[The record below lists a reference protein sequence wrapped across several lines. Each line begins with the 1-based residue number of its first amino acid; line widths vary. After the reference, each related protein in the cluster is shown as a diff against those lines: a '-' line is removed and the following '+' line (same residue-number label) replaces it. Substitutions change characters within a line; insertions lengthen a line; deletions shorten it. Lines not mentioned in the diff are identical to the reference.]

1 MKNRLMIWLMIVM
14 MLTPVT
20 GTASSLVV
28 DQVLVEGNRR
38 VERSYIEGVLSV
50 TPGKVVSTE
59 DIDRD
64 IAAIFK
70 TGRFQDVSAELM
82 ERDGRKLLV
91 FKVAERPLLRKVVF
105 TGNSEIKTDKL
116 GEMVNAQKIEFFR
129 PQVVR
134 DATEIIKR
142 AYVEEGYYATEIDAK
157 VDINDRQEATI
168 TFNIDEGDKV
178 YVTDIQFE
186 GNTVFKDKELKKVM
200 LSKEKWF
207 LSFITGRGGY
217 KEEMTKVDRDI
228 IADQYYNEGYIQVRV
243 KGPVVN
249 LLPDKKSIELLYEIE
264 EGKQFL
270 VGKLDISGDLLK
282 DKQELLDS
290 MTLREGDV
298 FSRQVMREDMLKLN
312 DLYADTGYAYVNVTP
327 ETQVDEQANKV
338 DLVYDVE
345 QGLKARIG
353 RINISGN
360 TRTRDKVVRRQVKL
374 AEGDTYSASLIKD
387 SRRKINN
394 LGYFD
399 EVNLTTRKGD
409 DLSLM
414 DIDIDVK
421 ERATGSFSIG
431 AGFSSVDGLLL
442 QGSVSQ
448 DNFLGRGLR
457 LDLSGSLGGSSTV
470 YRVGLLDP
478 YFMDRDLAL
487 GFDVYD
493 TEREWTDFD
502 RETTGG
508 DIKLGLP
515 ITEDIRSFFV
525 YRYEKKN
532 ITNIDENASWVIKEQ
547 EGKHTLSSIT
557 ASLSRNTTDFRPDPS
572 RGNISELAIE
582 YAGLGGSEK
591 FIKYT
596 ADHRYFYPLPWGMTF
611 SAHGQVGYIQEMGG
625 EDAPLDEKF
634 FLGGMNSLRGF
645 ESREVGP
652 RVANED
658 GTDYDFVGGVKEA
671 VFNLEVYFPLIKD
684 MKMKGLVFFD
694 TGNAWAD
701 DESMF
706 SEMRYSVGAGI
717 SWNSPMGPLRFA
729 WGYNLSPEE
738 WEEPSA
744 FDFSV
749 GKNF

>member
-1 MKNRLMIWLMIVM
+1 MKNRWIILLISFL
-14 MLTPVT
+14 LLPVA
-20 GTASSLVV
+20 GLASTFQV

-38 VERSYIEGVLSV
+38 VERAYIEGFL
-50 TPGKVVSTE
+50 TVSGGELITVQE
-59 DIDRD
+59 VDRN
-64 IAAIFK
+64 IEAIFK
-70 TGRFQDVSAELM
+70 TGRFKDVSAELV
-82 ERDGRKLLV
+82 ERDGK
-91 FKVAERPLLRKVVF
+91 KVLIFEVSERPLLRKIVF
-105 TGNSEIKTDKL
+105 KGNSEIKADKL
-116 GEMVNAQKIEFFR
+116 GELVNAQKIEFYR
-129 PQVVR
+129 PQVIR
-134 DATEIIKR
+134 ESTEIIKR
-142 AYVEEGYYATEIDAK
+142 AYIQEGYYATEIDAQ

-168 TFNIDEGDKV
+168 TFDIDEGDKV
-178 YVTDIQFE
+178 YVTEIRFE
-186 GNTVFKDKELKKVM
+186 GNTVFEDKELKKAM
-200 LSKEKWF
+200 LTKEKWF

-217 KEEMTKVDRDI
+217 NEEMTKVDRDI
-228 IADQYYNEGYIQVRV
+228 IADQYYNKGYIQVRV
-243 KGPVVN
+243 KGPIAD
-249 LLPDKKSIELLYEIE
+249 LQADKKSIELLYEIE
-264 EGKQFL
+264 EGPQFFIDA
-270 VGKLDISGDLLK
+270 VDVSGDLIK
-282 DKQELLDS
+282 GKQELLDTMS
-290 MTLREGDV
+290 LQKGDV
-298 FSRQVMREDMLKLN
+298 FSRKVMREDMSRLN
-312 DLYADTGYAYVNVTP
+312 DLYADSGFAYVNVTP
-327 ETQVDEQANKV
+327 ETQVDEQVRQV
-338 DLVYDVE
+338 DITYDIE
-345 QGLKARIG
+345 QGIKARIG

-360 TRTRDKVVRRQVKL
+360 TRTRDKVIRRQVKV
-374 AEGDTYSASLIKD
+374 AEGEVYSASLIKD

-431 AGFSSVDGLLL
+431 AGFSSVDGLMV

-457 LDLSGSLGGSSTV
+457 LDLSGSLGGSRTV
-470 YRVGLLDP
+470 YRIGLLDP

-515 ITEDIRSFFV
+515 ITDDIRSFFI
-525 YRYEKKN
+525 YRYEKKK
-532 ITNIDENASWVIKEQ
+532 ITDVDDDASWIIQEQ
-547 EGKHTLSSIT
+547 EGKHTLSSFT

-582 YAGLGGSEK
+582 YAGLGGTER
-591 FIKYT
+591 FVKYT
-596 ADHRYFYPLPWGMTF
+596 ADHRYFYPLPWGMVF
-611 SAHGQVGYIQEMGG
+611 SIHGQLGYIQEMGG
-625 EDAPLDEKF
+625 KSIPLDERF

-645 ESREVGP
+645 ETREVGP
-652 RVANED
+652 RDSET
-658 GTDYDFVGGVKEA
+658 GDFTGGNKEA
-671 VFNLEVYFPLIKD
+671 VFNFELTFPLIKD

-694 TGNAWAD
+694 TGNAWD
-701 DESMF
+701 TDETMF
-706 SEMRYSVGAGI
+706 SEMRYSVGAGV

-729 WGYNLSPEE
+729 WGYNLSPKE

-749 GKNF
+749 GKMF

>member
-1 MKNRLMIWLMIVM
+1 M
-14 MLTPVT
+14 
-20 GTASSLVV
+20 
-28 DQVLVEGNRR
+28 
-38 VERSYIEGVLSV
+38 
-50 TPGKVVSTE
+50 
-59 DIDRD
+59 
-64 IAAIFK
+64 
-70 TGRFQDVSAELM
+70 
-82 ERDGRKLLV
+82 
-91 FKVAERPLLRKVVF
+91 
-105 TGNSEIKTDKL
+105 
-116 GEMVNAQKIEFFR
+116 
-129 PQVVR
+129 
-134 DATEIIKR
+134 
-142 AYVEEGYYATEIDAK
+142 
-157 VDINDRQEATI
+157 
-168 TFNIDEGDKV
+168 
-178 YVTDIQFE
+178 
-186 GNTVFKDKELKKVM
+186 
-200 LSKEKWF
+200 
-207 LSFITGRGGY
+207 
-217 KEEMTKVDRDI
+217 
-228 IADQYYNEGYIQVRV
+228 
-243 KGPVVN
+243 
-249 LLPDKKSIELLYEIE
+249 
-264 EGKQFL
+264 
-270 VGKLDISGDLLK
+270 
-282 DKQELLDS
+282 S
-290 MTLREGDV
+290 M
-298 FSRQVMREDMLKLN
+298 SP
-312 DLYADTGYAYVNVTP
+312 P
-327 ETQVDEQANKV
+327 ETQVDEQTNKV
-338 DLVYDVE
+338 DIDYDVE

-414 DIDIDVK
+414 DIDIDLK
-421 ERATGSFSIG
+421 ERSTGSFSVG
-431 AGFSSVDGLLL
+431 AGFSSVDGLLF

-487 GFDVYD
+487 GFDIYD

-525 YRYEKKN
+525 YRFEKKN
-532 ITNIDENASWVIKEQ
+532 ITNIDENASWVIQDQ

-572 RGNISELAIE
+572 RGNISELAVE

-596 ADHRYFYPLPWGMTF
+596 ADHRYFYPLPWGMVF

-652 RVANED
+652 REANED

-671 VFNLEVYFPLIKD
+671 VFNLEVTFPLIKD

-694 TGNAWAD
+694 TGNAWAS
-701 DESMF
+701 DETMF

-729 WGYNLSPEE
+729 WGYNLSPKD

-749 GKNF
+749 GKSF

>member
-1 MKNRLMIWLMIVM
+1 MKNRWIILLISLLLI
-14 MLTPVT
+14 PVA
-20 GTASSLVV
+20 GVASAIQV
-28 DQVLVEGNRR
+28 DQVVIEGNRR
-38 VERSYIEGVLSV
+38 VERTYIEGVLTVLAGTSV
-50 TPGKVVSTE
+50 TVE
-59 DIDRD
+59 DIDRN

-70 TGRFQDVSAELM
+70 TGRFDDVSAGLVV
-82 ERDGRKLLV
+82 RDGKQVLV
-91 FKVAERPLLRKVVF
+91 FKVRERPLLRKVVF
-105 TGNSEIKTDKL
+105 TGNKEIKTDKL
-116 GEMVNAQKIEFFR
+116 GEMVNAQKIEFYR
-129 PQVVR
+129 PGVIR
-134 DATEIIKR
+134 DAKEIIKT
-142 AYVEEGYYATEIDAK
+142 AYIQEGYYATEIDAD
-157 VDINDRQEATI
+157 VDINERGEATI

-178 YVTDIQFE
+178 YVTDIRFE
-186 GNTVFKDKELKKVM
+186 GNTVFKTKELKKAM
-200 LSKEKWF
+200 LTKEKWF

-217 KEEMTKVDRDI
+217 NEEMTKVDRDI

-243 KGPVVN
+243 KGPVSN

-264 EGKQFL
+264 EGPQFFI
-270 VGKLDISGDLLK
+270 GKIDVSGDLLK
-282 DKQELLDS
+282 DKQELLS
-290 MTLREGDV
+290 VMSLKEGDV
-298 FSRQVMREDMLKLN
+298 FSRKVMREDMLKLN
-312 DLYADTGYAYVNVTP
+312 DLYADTGFAYVNVTP
-327 ETQVDEQANKV
+327 ETEVQEQIRKV
-338 DLVYDVE
+338 DITYDVE
-345 QGLKARIG
+345 QGLRARIG

-360 TRTRDKVVRRQVKL
+360 TRTRDKVIRRQVKL
-374 AEGDTYSASLIKD
+374 AEGDIYSASLIKK
-387 SRRKINN
+387 SRGKINN

-431 AGFSSVDGLLL
+431 AGFSSVDGLML
-442 QGSVSQ
+442 QGAVSQ

-457 LDLSGSLGGSSTV
+457 LDLSGSLGGSRTV

-478 YFMDRDLAL
+478 YFLDRDLAL
-487 GFDVYD
+487 GFDIYD

-532 ITNIDENASWVIKEQ
+532 ITDVDDDASWIIKEQ
-547 EGKHTLSSIT
+547 EGKSTLSSLT

-572 RGNISELAIE
+572 RGNITELAVE
-582 YAGLGGSEK
+582 YAGLGGTER
-591 FIKYT
+591 FVKYT
-596 ADHRYFYPLPWGMTF
+596 ADHRFFYPLPWNIVF
-611 SAHGQVGYIQEMGG
+611 SIHGQLGYIQEMGG
-625 EDAPLDEKF
+625 KSIPLDERF

-652 RVANED
+652 RDPET
-658 GTDYDFVGGVKEA
+658 GDFYGGNKEA
-671 VFNLEVYFPLIKD
+671 VFNFELTFPLVKE

-694 TGNAWAD
+694 TGNAWD
-701 DESMF
+701 TDESMF

-729 WGYNLSPEE
+729 WGYNLSPKE

-749 GKNF
+749 GKMF

>member
-1 MKNRLMIWLMIVM
+1 
-14 MLTPVT
+14 
-20 GTASSLVV
+20 V

-38 VERSYIEGVLSV
+38 VERAYIEGFL
-50 TPGKVVSTE
+50 TVSGGELITVQE
-59 DIDRD
+59 VDRN
-64 IAAIFK
+64 IEAIFK
-70 TGRFQDVSAELM
+70 TGRFKDVSAELV
-82 ERDGRKLLV
+82 ERDGK
-91 FKVAERPLLRKVVF
+91 KVLIFEVSERPLLRKIVF
-105 TGNSEIKTDKL
+105 KGNSEIKADKL
-116 GEMVNAQKIEFFR
+116 GELVNAQKIEFYR
-129 PQVVR
+129 PQVIR
-134 DATEIIKR
+134 ESTEIIKR
-142 AYVEEGYYATEIDAK
+142 AYIQEGYYATEIDAQ

-168 TFNIDEGDKV
+168 TFDIDEGDKV
-178 YVTDIQFE
+178 YVTEIRFE
-186 GNTVFKDKELKKVM
+186 GNTVFEDKELKKAM
-200 LSKEKWF
+200 LTKEKWF

-217 KEEMTKVDRDI
+217 NEEMTKVDRDI
-228 IADQYYNEGYIQVRV
+228 IADQYYNKGYIQVRV
-243 KGPVVN
+243 KGPIAD
-249 LLPDKKSIELLYEIE
+249 LQADKKSIELLYEIE
-264 EGKQFL
+264 EGPQFFIDA
-270 VGKLDISGDLLK
+270 VDVSGDLIK
-282 DKQELLDS
+282 GKQELLDTMS
-290 MTLREGDV
+290 LQKGDV
-298 FSRQVMREDMLKLN
+298 FSRKVMREDMSRLN
-312 DLYADTGYAYVNVTP
+312 DLYADSGFAYVNVTP
-327 ETQVDEQANKV
+327 ETQVDEQVRQV
-338 DLVYDVE
+338 DITYDIE
-345 QGLKARIG
+345 QGIKARIG

-360 TRTRDKVVRRQVKL
+360 TRTRDKVIRRQVKV
-374 AEGDTYSASLIKD
+374 AEGEVYSASLIKD

-431 AGFSSVDGLLL
+431 AGFSSVDGLMV

-457 LDLSGSLGGSSTV
+457 LDLSGSLGGSRTV
-470 YRVGLLDP
+470 YRIGLLDP

-515 ITEDIRSFFV
+515 ITDDIRSFFI
-525 YRYEKKN
+525 YRYEKKE
-532 ITNIDENASWVIKEQ
+532 ITDVDDDASWIIQEQ
-547 EGKHTLSSIT
+547 EGKHTLSSFT

-582 YAGLGGSEK
+582 YAGLGGTER
-591 FIKYT
+591 FVKYT
-596 ADHRYFYPLPWGMTF
+596 ADHRYFYPLPWGMVF
-611 SAHGQVGYIQEMGG
+611 SIHGQLGYIQEMGG
-625 EDAPLDEKF
+625 KSIPLDERF

-645 ESREVGP
+645 ETREVGP
-652 RVANED
+652 RDSET
-658 GTDYDFVGGVKEA
+658 GDFTGGNKEA
-671 VFNLEVYFPLIKD
+671 VFNFELTFPLIKD

-694 TGNAWAD
+694 TGNAWD
-701 DESMF
+701 TDETMF
-706 SEMRYSVGAGI
+706 SEMRYSVGAGV

-729 WGYNLSPEE
+729 WGYNLSPKE

-749 GKNF
+749 GKMF

>member
-1 MKNRLMIWLMIVM
+1 MKNRWIILLISFL
-14 MLTPVT
+14 LLPVA
-20 GTASSLVV
+20 GLASTFQV

-38 VERSYIEGVLSV
+38 VERAYIEGFL
-50 TPGKVVSTE
+50 TVSGGELITVQE
-59 DIDRD
+59 VDRN
-64 IAAIFK
+64 IEAIFK
-70 TGRFQDVSAELM
+70 TGRFKDVSAELV
-82 ERDGRKLLV
+82 ERDGK
-91 FKVAERPLLRKVVF
+91 KVLIFEVSERPLLRKIVF
-105 TGNSEIKTDKL
+105 KGNSEIKADKL
-116 GEMVNAQKIEFFR
+116 GELVNAQKIEFYR
-129 PQVVR
+129 PQVIR
-134 DATEIIKR
+134 ESTEIIKR
-142 AYVEEGYYATEIDAK
+142 AYIQEGYYATEIDAR

-168 TFNIDEGDKV
+168 TFDIDEGDKV
-178 YVTDIQFE
+178 YVTEIRFE
-186 GNTVFKDKELKKVM
+186 GNTVFKDKELKKAM
-200 LSKEKWF
+200 LTKEKWF

-217 KEEMTKVDRDI
+217 NEEMTKVDRDI
-228 IADQYYNEGYIQVRV
+228 IADQYYNKGYIQVRV
-243 KGPVVN
+243 KGPIAD
-249 LLPDKKSIELLYEIE
+249 LQADKKSIELLYEIE
-264 EGKQFL
+264 EGPQFFIDT
-270 VGKLDISGDLLK
+270 VDVSGDLIK
-282 DKQELLDS
+282 DKQELLDTMS
-290 MTLREGDV
+290 LHKGDV
-298 FSRQVMREDMLKLN
+298 FSRKVMREDMSRLN
-312 DLYADTGYAYVNVTP
+312 DLYADSGFAYVNVTP
-327 ETQVDEQANKV
+327 ETEVDEQVRQV
-338 DLVYDVE
+338 DITYDIE
-345 QGLKARIG
+345 QGIKARIG

-360 TRTRDKVVRRQVKL
+360 TRTRDKVIRRQVKV
-374 AEGDTYSASLIKD
+374 AEGEVYSASLIKD

-431 AGFSSVDGLLL
+431 AGFSSVDGLMV

-457 LDLSGSLGGSSTV
+457 LDLSGSLGGSRTV
-470 YRVGLLDP
+470 YRIGLLDP

-515 ITEDIRSFFV
+515 ITDDIRSFFI
-525 YRYEKKN
+525 YRYEKKK
-532 ITNIDENASWVIKEQ
+532 ITDVDDDASWIIQEQ
-547 EGKHTLSSIT
+547 EGKHTLSSFT

-582 YAGLGGSEK
+582 YAGLGGTER
-591 FIKYT
+591 FVKYT
-596 ADHRYFYPLPWGMTF
+596 ADHRYFYPLPWGMVF
-611 SAHGQVGYIQEMGG
+611 SIHGQLGYIQEMGG
-625 EDAPLDEKF
+625 KSIPLDERF

-645 ESREVGP
+645 ETREVGP
-652 RVANED
+652 RDSET
-658 GTDYDFVGGVKEA
+658 GDFTGGNKEA
-671 VFNLEVYFPLIKD
+671 VFNFELTFPLIKD

-694 TGNAWAD
+694 TGNAWD
-701 DESMF
+701 TDETMF
-706 SEMRYSVGAGI
+706 SEMRYSVGAGV

-729 WGYNLSPEE
+729 WGYNLSPKE

-749 GKNF
+749 GKMF

>member
-1 MKNRLMIWLMIVM
+1 MKNRWIIWLI
-14 MLTPVT
+14 LFLLIPVS
-20 GTASSLVV
+20 GVASPIQV
-28 DQVLVEGNRR
+28 DQVVVEGNRR
-38 VERSYIEGVLSV
+38 VERSYIEGVL
-50 TPGKVVSTE
+50 TVSADKPITVA
-59 DIDRD
+59 DVDRN
-64 IAAIFK
+64 IQAIFK
-70 TGRFQDVSAELM
+70 TGRFRDVSAELV
-82 ERDGRKLLV
+82 ERNGKQVLV
-91 FKVAERPLLRKVVF
+91 FNVSERPLLRKIVF
-105 TGNSEIKTDKL
+105 SGNSEIKTDKL
-116 GEMVNAQKIEFFR
+116 GEMVNAQKIEFYR
-129 PQVVR
+129 PQIIR
-134 DATEIIKR
+134 EGTEIIKR
-142 AYVEEGYYATEIDAK
+142 AYIQEGYYATEIEAS

-168 TFNIDEGDKV
+168 TFTIDEGDKV

-186 GNTVFKDKELKKVM
+186 GNTVFKAKELKKAM
-200 LSKEKWF
+200 LTKEKWF

-217 KEEMTKVDRDI
+217 NEEMTKVDRDI
-228 IADQYYNEGYIQVRV
+228 LSDQYYNEGYIQVRV
-243 KGPVVN
+243 KGPIVN

-264 EGKQFL
+264 EGVQFFA
-270 VGKLDISGDLLK
+270 GNLDISGDLLK
-282 DKQELLDS
+282 DKQELLET
-290 MTLREGDV
+290 MTLHKGAV
-298 FSRQVMREDMLKLN
+298 FSRKVMREDMSKLN
-312 DLYADTGYAYVNVTP
+312 DLYADSGFAYVNVTP
-327 ETQVDEQANKV
+327 ETQVNEQTRQV
-338 DLVYDVE
+338 DITYDVE
-345 QGLKARIG
+345 QGIRARIG

-360 TRTRDKVVRRQVKL
+360 TRTRDKVIRRQVKL
-374 AEGDTYSASLIKD
+374 AEGETYSASLIKN

-431 AGFSSVDGLLL
+431 AGFSSVDGMMV

-457 LDLSGSLGGSSTV
+457 LDLSGSLGGSRTV

-478 YFMDRDLAL
+478 YFLDRDLAL

-502 RETTGG
+502 RDTTGG

-515 ITEDIRSFFV
+515 ITDDIRTFFV
-525 YRYEKKN
+525 YRYEEKN
-532 ITNIDENASWVIKEQ
+532 ITDVDDDASWTIRKQ
-547 EGKHTLSSIT
+547 AGKHTLSSIT

-582 YAGLGGSEK
+582 YAGLGGTER

-596 ADHRYFYPLPWGMTF
+596 ADHRYFYPLPWGMVF

-625 EDAPLDEKF
+625 KDAPLDERF

-652 RVANED
+652 REANDD

-671 VFNLEVYFPLIKD
+671 VFNLELTFPLIKD

-701 DESMF
+701 DETMF

-717 SWNSPMGPLRFA
+717 AWNSPMGPLRFA
-729 WGYNLSPEE
+729 WGYNLSPKE

>member
-1 MKNRLMIWLMIVM
+1 MKNRWMVWLIV
-14 MLTPVT
+14 LLWIPVA
-20 GTASSLVV
+20 GMASPFVV
-28 DQVLVEGNRR
+28 DQILVEGNRR
-38 VERSYIEGVLSV
+38 VERTYIEGVLTV
-50 TPGKVVSTE
+50 AAGKAISTE
-59 DIDRD
+59 EIDRN

-70 TGRFQDVSAELM
+70 TGRFQDVSAELV
-82 ERDGRKLLV
+82 EREGRKLLV
-91 FKVAERPLLRKVVF
+91 FNVVERPLLRKVVF

-116 GEMVNAQKIEFFR
+116 GELVNAQKIEFYR

-134 DATEIIKR
+134 EAIEIIKR
-142 AYVEEGYYATEIDAK
+142 AYIEEGHYATEIDAK

-168 TFNIDEGDKV
+168 TFDIDEGDKV
-178 YVTDIQFE
+178 YVTDIRFE

-200 LSKEKWF
+200 LTKEKWF

-228 IADQYYNEGYIQVRV
+228 IADQYYNEGYIQVSV

-264 EGKQFL
+264 EGKQFF
-270 VGKLDISGDLLK
+270 VGKLDVSGDILK
-282 DKQELLDS
+282 DKQGLLNS
-290 MTLREGDV
+290 MTLHAGDV
-298 FSRQVMREDMLKLN
+298 FSRKVMREDMLRIN
-312 DLYADTGYAYVNVTP
+312 DLYADTGFAYVNVTP

-338 DLVYDVE
+338 DIVYDIE
-345 QGLKARIG
+345 QGIKARIG
-353 RINISGN
+353 HINISGN

-374 AEGDTYSASLIKD
+374 AEGDTYSASLVKD

-414 DIDIDVK
+414 DIDIDLK
-421 ERATGSFSIG
+421 ERPTGSFSIG
-431 AGFSSVDGLLL
+431 AGFSSVDGLML
-442 QGSVSQ
+442 QGAVSQ

-457 LDLSGSLGGSSTV
+457 LDLSGSLGGSRTV

-478 YFMDRDLAL
+478 YFLDRDLAL
-487 GFDVYD
+487 GFDIYD

-515 ITEDIRSFFV
+515 ITDDIRSFFV

-532 ITNIDENASWVIKEQ
+532 ITNVDDDASFTIREQ
-547 EGKHTLSSIT
+547 EGKHTLSSIS

-572 RGNISELAIE
+572 RGNISELGIE
-582 YAGLGGSEK
+582 YAGIGGTER
-591 FIKYT
+591 FVKYT
-596 ADHRYFYPLPWGMTF
+596 ADHRYFYPLPWQMVF
-611 SAHGQVGYIQEMGG
+611 SAHGRIGYIQEIG
-625 EDAPLDEKF
+625 DKSIPLDERF

-645 ESREVGP
+645 QSREVGP
-652 RVANED
+652 RD
-658 GTDYDFVGGVKEA
+658 PLTGDFFGGSKEA
-671 VFNLEVYFPLIKD
+671 VFNLELFFPLIKD

-694 TGNAWAD
+694 TGNAWAT

-706 SEMRYSVGAGI
+706 SDMRYSVGAGI

-729 WGYNLSPEE
+729 WGYNLSPKE
-738 WEEPSA
+738 WEDASA

-749 GKNF
+749 GKMF

>member
-1 MKNRLMIWLMIVM
+1 MKNRWIV
-14 MLTPVT
+14 LLISFLLIPVA
-20 GTASSLVV
+20 GLASTFQV

-38 VERSYIEGVLSV
+38 VERAFIEGVLTISAGELITV
-50 TPGKVVSTE
+50 QEV
-59 DIDRD
+59 DRD
-64 IAAIFK
+64 IEAIFK
-70 TGRFQDVSAELM
+70 TGRFKDVSADLV
-82 ERDGRKLLV
+82 ERDGK
-91 FKVAERPLLRKVVF
+91 KVLIFEVSERPLLRKIVF
-105 TGNSEIKTDKL
+105 KGNSEIKADKL
-116 GEMVNAQKIEFFR
+116 GELVNAQKIEFYR
-129 PQVVR
+129 PQVIR
-134 DATEIIKR
+134 ESTEIIKR
-142 AYVEEGYYATEIDAK
+142 AYIQEGYYATEIDAR

-168 TFNIDEGDKV
+168 TFDIDEGDKV
-178 YVTDIQFE
+178 YVTEIRFE
-186 GNTVFKDKELKKVM
+186 GNTVFKDKELKKAM
-200 LSKEKWF
+200 LTKEKWF

-217 KEEMTKVDRDI
+217 NEEMTKVDRDI
-228 IADQYYNEGYIQVRV
+228 IADQYYNKGYIQVRV
-243 KGPVVN
+243 KGPIAD
-249 LLPDKKSIELLYEIE
+249 LQADKKSIELLYEIE
-264 EGKQFL
+264 EGPQFFIDT
-270 VGKLDISGDLLK
+270 VDVSGDLIK
-282 DKQELLDS
+282 DKQELLDTMS
-290 MTLREGDV
+290 LHKGDV
-298 FSRQVMREDMLKLN
+298 FSRKVMREDMSRLN
-312 DLYADTGYAYVNVTP
+312 DLYADSGFAYVNVTP
-327 ETQVDEQANKV
+327 ETEVDEQVRQV
-338 DLVYDVE
+338 DITYDIE
-345 QGLKARIG
+345 QGIKARIG

-360 TRTRDKVVRRQVKL
+360 TRTRDKVIRRQVKV
-374 AEGDTYSASLIKD
+374 AEGEVYSASLIKD

-431 AGFSSVDGLLL
+431 AGFSSVDGLMV

-457 LDLSGSLGGSSTV
+457 LDLSGSLGGSRTV
-470 YRVGLLDP
+470 YRIGLLDP

-502 RETTGG
+502 RKTTGG

-515 ITEDIRSFFV
+515 ITDDIRSFFI
-525 YRYEKKN
+525 YRFEKKD
-532 ITNIDENASWVIKEQ
+532 ITDVDDDASWIIQEQ

-557 ASLSRNTTDFRPDPS
+557 ASLTRNTTDFRPDPS
-572 RGNISELAIE
+572 RGNITELAIE
-582 YAGLGGSEK
+582 YAGLGGTER
-591 FIKYT
+591 FVKYT
-596 ADHRYFYPLPWGMTF
+596 ADHRYFYPLPWGIVF
-611 SAHGQVGYIQEMGG
+611 SIHGQLGYIQEMGG
-625 EDAPLDEKF
+625 KSIPLDERF

-652 RVANED
+652 RD
-658 GTDYDFVGGVKEA
+658 STTGDFTGGNKEA
-671 VFNLEVYFPLIKD
+671 VFNFELTFPLIKD

-694 TGNAWAD
+694 TGNAWD
-701 DESMF
+701 TDETMF

-729 WGYNLSPEE
+729 WGYNLSPKE

-749 GKNF
+749 GKMF

>member
-1 MKNRLMIWLMIVM
+1 MKNRWMVWLIV
-14 MLTPVT
+14 LLWIPVA
-20 GTASSLVV
+20 GMASPFVV
-28 DQVLVEGNRR
+28 DQILVEGNRR
-38 VERSYIEGVLSV
+38 VERTYIEGVLTV
-50 TPGKVVSTE
+50 AAGKAISTE
-59 DIDRD
+59 EIDRN

-70 TGRFQDVSAELM
+70 TGRFQDVSAELV
-82 ERDGRKLLV
+82 EREGRKLLV
-91 FKVAERPLLRKVVF
+91 FNVVERPLLRKVVF

-116 GEMVNAQKIEFFR
+116 GELVNAQKIEFYR

-134 DATEIIKR
+134 EAIEIIKR
-142 AYVEEGYYATEIDAK
+142 AYIEEGHYATEIDAK

-168 TFNIDEGDKV
+168 TFDIDEGDKV
-178 YVTDIQFE
+178 YVTDIRFE

-200 LSKEKWF
+200 LTKEKWF

-228 IADQYYNEGYIQVRV
+228 IADQYYNEGYIQVSV

-264 EGKQFL
+264 EGKQFF
-270 VGKLDISGDLLK
+270 VGKLDVSGDILK
-282 DKQELLDS
+282 DKQGLLNS
-290 MTLREGDV
+290 MTLHAGDV
-298 FSRQVMREDMLKLN
+298 FSRKVMREDMLRIN
-312 DLYADTGYAYVNVTP
+312 DLYADTGFAYVNVTP

-338 DLVYDVE
+338 DIVYDIE
-345 QGLKARIG
+345 QGIKARIG
-353 RINISGN
+353 HINISGN

-374 AEGDTYSASLIKD
+374 AEGDTYSASLVKD

-414 DIDIDVK
+414 DIDIDLK
-421 ERATGSFSIG
+421 ERPTGSFSIG
-431 AGFSSVDGLLL
+431 AGFSSVDGLML
-442 QGSVSQ
+442 QGAVSQ

-457 LDLSGSLGGSSTV
+457 LDLSGSLGGSRTV

-478 YFMDRDLAL
+478 YFLDRDLAL
-487 GFDVYD
+487 GFDIYD

-515 ITEDIRSFFV
+515 ITDDIRSFFV

-532 ITNIDENASWVIKEQ
+532 ITNVDDDASFTIREQ
-547 EGKHTLSSIT
+547 EGKHTLSSIS

-572 RGNISELAIE
+572 RGNISELGIE
-582 YAGLGGSEK
+582 YAGIGGTER
-591 FIKYT
+591 FVKYT
-596 ADHRYFYPLPWGMTF
+596 ADHRYFYPLPWQMVF
-611 SAHGQVGYIQEMGG
+611 SAHGRIGYIQEIG
-625 EDAPLDEKF
+625 DKSIPLDERF

-645 ESREVGP
+645 QSREVGP
-652 RVANED
+652 RD
-658 GTDYDFVGGVKEA
+658 PLTGDFFGGSKEA
-671 VFNLEVYFPLIKD
+671 VFNLELFFPLVKD

-694 TGNAWAD
+694 TGNAWAT

-706 SEMRYSVGAGI
+706 SDMRYSVGAGI

-729 WGYNLSPEE
+729 WGYNLSPKE
-738 WEEPSA
+738 WEDASA

-749 GKNF
+749 GKMF

>member
-1 MKNRLMIWLMIVM
+1 MKNRWIILLISFL
-14 MLTPVT
+14 LLPVA
-20 GTASSLVV
+20 GLASTFQV

-38 VERSYIEGVLSV
+38 VERAYIEGFL
-50 TPGKVVSTE
+50 TVSGGELITVQE
-59 DIDRD
+59 VDRN
-64 IAAIFK
+64 IEAIFK
-70 TGRFQDVSAELM
+70 TGRFKDVSAELV
-82 ERDGRKLLV
+82 ERDGK
-91 FKVAERPLLRKVVF
+91 KVLIFEVSERPLLRKIVF
-105 TGNSEIKTDKL
+105 KGNSEIKADKL
-116 GEMVNAQKIEFFR
+116 GELVNAQKIEFYR
-129 PQVVR
+129 PQVIR
-134 DATEIIKR
+134 ESTEIIKR
-142 AYVEEGYYATEIDAK
+142 AYIQEGYYATEIDAR

-168 TFNIDEGDKV
+168 TFDIDEGDKV
-178 YVTDIQFE
+178 YVTEIRFE
-186 GNTVFKDKELKKVM
+186 GNTVFEDKELKKAM
-200 LSKEKWF
+200 LTKEKWF

-217 KEEMTKVDRDI
+217 NEEMTKVDRDI
-228 IADQYYNEGYIQVRV
+228 IADQYYNKGYIQVRV
-243 KGPVVN
+243 KGPIAD
-249 LLPDKKSIELLYEIE
+249 LQADKKSIELLYEIE
-264 EGKQFL
+264 EGPQFFIDT
-270 VGKLDISGDLLK
+270 VDVSGDLIK
-282 DKQELLDS
+282 DKQELLDTMS
-290 MTLREGDV
+290 LHKGDV
-298 FSRQVMREDMLKLN
+298 FSRKVMREDMSRLN
-312 DLYADTGYAYVNVTP
+312 DLYADSGFAYVNVTP
-327 ETQVDEQANKV
+327 ETQVDEQVRQV
-338 DLVYDVE
+338 DITYDIE
-345 QGLKARIG
+345 QGIKARIG

-360 TRTRDKVVRRQVKL
+360 TRTRDKVIRRQVKV
-374 AEGDTYSASLIKD
+374 AEGEVYSASLIKD

-431 AGFSSVDGLLL
+431 AGFSSVDGLMV

-457 LDLSGSLGGSSTV
+457 LDLSGSLGGSRTV
-470 YRVGLLDP
+470 YRIGLLDP

-515 ITEDIRSFFV
+515 ITDDIRSFFI
-525 YRYEKKN
+525 YRYEKKE
-532 ITNIDENASWVIKEQ
+532 ITDVDDDASWIIQEQ
-547 EGKHTLSSIT
+547 EGKHTLSSFT

-582 YAGLGGSEK
+582 YAGLGGTER
-591 FIKYT
+591 FVKYT
-596 ADHRYFYPLPWGMTF
+596 ADHRYFYPLPWGMVF
-611 SAHGQVGYIQEMGG
+611 SIHGQLGYIQEMGG
-625 EDAPLDEKF
+625 KSIPLDERF

-645 ESREVGP
+645 ETREVGP
-652 RVANED
+652 RDSET
-658 GTDYDFVGGVKEA
+658 GDFTGGNKEA
-671 VFNLEVYFPLIKD
+671 VFNFELTFPLIKD

-694 TGNAWAD
+694 TGNAWD
-701 DESMF
+701 TDETMF
-706 SEMRYSVGAGI
+706 SEMRYSVGAGV

-729 WGYNLSPEE
+729 WGYNLSPKE

-749 GKNF
+749 GKMF

>member
-1 MKNRLMIWLMIVM
+1 MKNRWMVWLIV
-14 MLTPVT
+14 LLWIPVA
-20 GTASSLVV
+20 GMASPFVV
-28 DQVLVEGNRR
+28 DQILVEGNRR
-38 VERSYIEGVLSV
+38 VERTYIEGVLTV
-50 TPGKVVSTE
+50 AAGKAISTE
-59 DIDRD
+59 EIDRN

-70 TGRFQDVSAELM
+70 TGRFQDVSAELV
-82 ERDGRKLLV
+82 EREGRKLLV
-91 FKVAERPLLRKVVF
+91 FNVVERPLLRKVVF

-116 GEMVNAQKIEFFR
+116 DELVNAQKIEFYR

-134 DATEIIKR
+134 EAIEIIKR
-142 AYVEEGYYATEIDAK
+142 AYIEEGHYATEIDAK

-168 TFNIDEGDKV
+168 TFDIDEGDKV
-178 YVTDIQFE
+178 YVTDIRFE

-200 LSKEKWF
+200 LTKEKWF

-228 IADQYYNEGYIQVRV
+228 IADQYYNEGYIQVSV

-264 EGKQFL
+264 EGKQFF
-270 VGKLDISGDLLK
+270 VGKLDVSGDILK
-282 DKQELLDS
+282 DKQGLLNS
-290 MTLREGDV
+290 MTLHAGDV
-298 FSRQVMREDMLKLN
+298 FSRKVMREDMLRIN
-312 DLYADTGYAYVNVTP
+312 DLYADTGFAYVNVTP

-338 DLVYDVE
+338 DIVYDIE
-345 QGLKARIG
+345 QGIKARIG
-353 RINISGN
+353 HINISGN

-374 AEGDTYSASLIKD
+374 AEGDTYSASLVKD

-414 DIDIDVK
+414 DIDIDLK
-421 ERATGSFSIG
+421 ERPTGSFSIG
-431 AGFSSVDGLLL
+431 AGFSSVDGLML
-442 QGSVSQ
+442 QGAVSQ

-457 LDLSGSLGGSSTV
+457 LDLSGSLGGSRTV

-478 YFMDRDLAL
+478 YFLDRDLAL

-515 ITEDIRSFFV
+515 ITDDIRSFFV

-532 ITNIDENASWVIKEQ
+532 ITNVDDDASFTIREQ
-547 EGKHTLSSIT
+547 EGKHTLSSIS

-572 RGNISELAIE
+572 RGNISELGIE
-582 YAGLGGSEK
+582 YAGIGGTER
-591 FIKYT
+591 FVKYT
-596 ADHRYFYPLPWGMTF
+596 ADHRYFYPLPWQMVF
-611 SAHGQVGYIQEMGG
+611 SAHGRIGYIQEIG
-625 EDAPLDEKF
+625 DKSIPLDERF

-645 ESREVGP
+645 QSREVGP
-652 RVANED
+652 RD
-658 GTDYDFVGGVKEA
+658 PLTGDFFGGSKEA
-671 VFNLEVYFPLIKD
+671 VFNLELFFPLIKD

-694 TGNAWAD
+694 TGNAWAT

-706 SEMRYSVGAGI
+706 SDMRYSVGAGI

-729 WGYNLSPEE
+729 WGYNLSPKE
-738 WEEPSA
+738 WEDASA

-749 GKNF
+749 GKMF

>member
-1 MKNRLMIWLMIVM
+1 MKNRWIILLISFL
-14 MLTPVT
+14 LLPVA
-20 GTASSLVV
+20 GLASTFQV

-38 VERSYIEGVLSV
+38 VERAYIEGFL
-50 TPGKVVSTE
+50 TVSGGELITVQE
-59 DIDRD
+59 VDRN
-64 IAAIFK
+64 IEAIFK
-70 TGRFQDVSAELM
+70 TGRFKDVSAELV
-82 ERDGRKLLV
+82 ERDGK
-91 FKVAERPLLRKVVF
+91 KVLIFEVSERPLLRKIVF
-105 TGNSEIKTDKL
+105 KGNSEIKADKL
-116 GEMVNAQKIEFFR
+116 GELVNAQKIEFYR
-129 PQVVR
+129 PQVIR
-134 DATEIIKR
+134 ESTEIIKR
-142 AYVEEGYYATEIDAK
+142 AYIQEGYYATEIDAR

-168 TFNIDEGDKV
+168 TFDIDEGDKV
-178 YVTDIQFE
+178 YVTEIRFE
-186 GNTVFKDKELKKVM
+186 GNTVFKDKELKKAM
-200 LSKEKWF
+200 LTKEKWF

-217 KEEMTKVDRDI
+217 NEEMTKVDRDI
-228 IADQYYNEGYIQVRV
+228 IADQYYNKGYIQVRV
-243 KGPVVN
+243 KGPIAD
-249 LLPDKKSIELLYEIE
+249 LQADKKSIELLYEIE
-264 EGKQFL
+264 EGPQFFIDT
-270 VGKLDISGDLLK
+270 VDVSGDLIK
-282 DKQELLDS
+282 DKQELLDTMS
-290 MTLREGDV
+290 LHKGDV
-298 FSRQVMREDMLKLN
+298 FSRKVMREDMSRLN
-312 DLYADTGYAYVNVTP
+312 DLYADSGFAYVNVTP
-327 ETQVDEQANKV
+327 ETEVDEQVRQV
-338 DLVYDVE
+338 DITYDIE
-345 QGLKARIG
+345 QGIKARIG

-360 TRTRDKVVRRQVKL
+360 TRTRDKVIRRQVKV
-374 AEGDTYSASLIKD
+374 AEGEVYSASLIKD

-431 AGFSSVDGLLL
+431 AGFSSVDGLMV

-457 LDLSGSLGGSSTV
+457 LDLSGSLGGSRTV
-470 YRVGLLDP
+470 YRIGLLDP

-515 ITEDIRSFFV
+515 ITDDIRSFFI
-525 YRYEKKN
+525 YRYEKKE
-532 ITNIDENASWVIKEQ
+532 ITDVDDDASWIIQEQ
-547 EGKHTLSSIT
+547 EGKHTLSSFT

-582 YAGLGGSEK
+582 YAGLGGTER
-591 FIKYT
+591 FVKYT
-596 ADHRYFYPLPWGMTF
+596 ADHRYFYPLPWGMVF
-611 SAHGQVGYIQEMGG
+611 SIHGQLGYIQEMGG
-625 EDAPLDEKF
+625 KSIPLDERF

-645 ESREVGP
+645 ETREVGP
-652 RVANED
+652 RDSET
-658 GTDYDFVGGVKEA
+658 GDFTGGNKEA
-671 VFNLEVYFPLIKD
+671 VFNFELTFPLIKD

-694 TGNAWAD
+694 TGNAWD
-701 DESMF
+701 TDETMF
-706 SEMRYSVGAGI
+706 SEMRYSVGAGV

-729 WGYNLSPEE
+729 WGYNLSPKE

-749 GKNF
+749 GKMF

>member
-1 MKNRLMIWLMIVM
+1 MKNRWIILLISFL
-14 MLTPVT
+14 LLPVA
-20 GTASSLVV
+20 GLASTFQV

-38 VERSYIEGVLSV
+38 VERAYIEGFL
-50 TPGKVVSTE
+50 TVSGGELITVQE
-59 DIDRD
+59 VDRN
-64 IAAIFK
+64 IEAIFK
-70 TGRFQDVSAELM
+70 TGRFKDVSAELV
-82 ERDGRKLLV
+82 ERDGK
-91 FKVAERPLLRKVVF
+91 KVLIFEVSERPLLRKIVF
-105 TGNSEIKTDKL
+105 KGNSEIKADKL
-116 GEMVNAQKIEFFR
+116 GELVNAQKIEFYR
-129 PQVVR
+129 PQVIR
-134 DATEIIKR
+134 ESTEIIKR
-142 AYVEEGYYATEIDAK
+142 AYIQEGYYATEIDAR

-168 TFNIDEGDKV
+168 TFDIDEGDKV
-178 YVTDIQFE
+178 YVTEIRFE
-186 GNTVFKDKELKKVM
+186 GNTVFKDKELKKAM
-200 LSKEKWF
+200 LTKEKWF

-217 KEEMTKVDRDI
+217 NEEMTKVDRDI
-228 IADQYYNEGYIQVRV
+228 IADQYYNKGYIQVRV
-243 KGPVVN
+243 KGPIAD
-249 LLPDKKSIELLYEIE
+249 LQADKKSIELLYEIE
-264 EGKQFL
+264 EGPQFFIDT
-270 VGKLDISGDLLK
+270 VDVSGDLIK
-282 DKQELLDS
+282 DKQELLDTMS
-290 MTLREGDV
+290 LHKGDV
-298 FSRQVMREDMLKLN
+298 FSRKVMREDMSRLN
-312 DLYADTGYAYVNVTP
+312 DLYADSGFAYVNVTP
-327 ETQVDEQANKV
+327 ETQVDEQVRQV
-338 DLVYDVE
+338 DITYDIE
-345 QGLKARIG
+345 QGIKARIG

-360 TRTRDKVVRRQVKL
+360 TRTRDKVIRRQVKV
-374 AEGDTYSASLIKD
+374 AEGEVYSASLIKD

-431 AGFSSVDGLLL
+431 AGFSSVDGLMV

-457 LDLSGSLGGSSTV
+457 LDLSGSLGGSRTV
-470 YRVGLLDP
+470 YRIGLLDP

-515 ITEDIRSFFV
+515 ITDDIRSFFI
-525 YRYEKKN
+525 YRYEKKE
-532 ITNIDENASWVIKEQ
+532 ITDVDDDASWIIQEQ
-547 EGKHTLSSIT
+547 EGKHTLSSFT

-582 YAGLGGSEK
+582 YAGLGGTER
-591 FIKYT
+591 FVKYT
-596 ADHRYFYPLPWGMTF
+596 ADHRYFYPLPWGMVF
-611 SAHGQVGYIQEMGG
+611 SIHGQLGYIQEMGG
-625 EDAPLDEKF
+625 KSIPLDERF

-645 ESREVGP
+645 ETREVGP
-652 RVANED
+652 RDSET
-658 GTDYDFVGGVKEA
+658 GDFTGGNKEA
-671 VFNLEVYFPLIKD
+671 VFNFELTFPLIKD

-694 TGNAWAD
+694 TGNAWD
-701 DESMF
+701 TDETMF
-706 SEMRYSVGAGI
+706 SEMRYSVGAGV

-729 WGYNLSPEE
+729 WGYNLSPKE

-749 GKNF
+749 GKMF

>member
-1 MKNRLMIWLMIVM
+1 MKNRWMIWLIV
-14 MLTPVT
+14 LLLIPVA
-20 GTASSLVV
+20 GMASPLMV

-38 VERSYIEGVLSV
+38 VERTYIEGVLTV
-50 TPGKVVSTE
+50 LAGKPTSTE
-59 DIDRD
+59 EIDRD

-70 TGRFQDVSAELM
+70 TGRFQDVSAELVDR
-82 ERDGRKLLV
+82 EGKKILV
-91 FKVAERPLLRKVVF
+91 FKVTERPLLRKVVF

-116 GEMVNAQKIEFFR
+116 GEMVNAQKVEFYR
-129 PQVVR
+129 PQVLR
-134 DATEIIKR
+134 EATEIIKR
-142 AYVEEGYYATEIDAK
+142 AYVEEGYYATKIDAK
-157 VDINDRQEATI
+157 VDINDRQEATV
-168 TFNIDEGDKV
+168 TFNIEEGDKV
-178 YVTDIQFE
+178 YVTDIRFE

-200 LSKEKWF
+200 LTKEKWF

-217 KEEMTKVDRDI
+217 KEELTNVDRDI

-249 LLPDKKSIELLYEIE
+249 LLPDQKSMELLYEVE
-264 EGKQFL
+264 EGKQFF
-270 VGKLDISGDLLK
+270 VGKLDVSGDILK
-282 DKQELLDS
+282 DKQELLSS
-290 MTLREGDV
+290 MTLHEGDV
-298 FSRQVMREDMLKLN
+298 FSRKVMRADLLTLN
-312 DLYADTGYAYVNVTP
+312 DLYADTGFAYVNVTP

-338 DLVYDVE
+338 DIVYDVE
-345 QGLKARIG
+345 QGIKARIG

-414 DIDIDVK
+414 DIDIDLK
-421 ERATGSFSIG
+421 ERSTGSFSIG
-431 AGFSSVDGLLL
+431 AGFSSVDGLML

-457 LDLSGSLGGSSTV
+457 LDLSGSLGGSRTV
-470 YRVGLLDP
+470 YRLGLLDP
-478 YFMDRDLAL
+478 YFLDRDLAL

-493 TEREWTDFD
+493 TEREWADFD

-508 DIKLGLP
+508 DVKLGLP
-515 ITEDIRSFFV
+515 ITDDIRSFFI
-525 YRYEKKN
+525 YRFEKKN
-532 ITNIDENASWVIKEQ
+532 ITNVDDDASWMIKEQ
-547 EGKHTLSSIT
+547 EGKHTLSSVT
-557 ASLSRNTTDFRPDPS
+557 ASLSRNTTDFRPEPS

-596 ADHRYFYPLPWGMTF
+596 ADHRYFYPMPLGMVF
-611 SAHGQVGYIQEMGG
+611 SAHGQLGYIQEMGG
-625 EDAPLDEKF
+625 QSIPLDERF

-645 ESREVGP
+645 QSREVGP
-652 RVANED
+652 RDPVTED
-658 GTDYDFVGGVKEA
+658 FYGGSKEA
-671 VFNLEVYFPLIKD
+671 VFNLEVTFPLIKD

-701 DESMF
+701 DETMF
-706 SEMRYSVGAGI
+706 SDMRYSVGAGV

-729 WGYNLSPEE
+729 WGYNLSPKE